1 MIFSFLNLLYCK
13 EHYKEFIKFYVINPN
28 LKTNMQIYPK
38 KERNSNIKFIKL
50 PKLSISAKKKK
61 IWNKDDC

>member
-1 MIFSFLNLLYCK
+1 M
-13 EHYKEFIKFYVINPN
+13 KFYVINPN
-28 LKTNMQIYPK
+28 LKTNMQLYPE
-38 KERNSNIKFIKL
+38 KEINSNIKFIKL